1 MLITSGNYSEALPI
15 YRRLLVLDNKELS
28 TYHAL
33 ALLYGVQRMPYSA
46 IAILDSAELRLGRH
60 PFLGAMKQSLLL
72 DTHQYKRAIEEGERL
87 CEESPYSVE
96 NHLALAEAYEVSRQ
110 DSLAEATYLRAYR
123 IDTTNLSILAEVAD
137 YYNRVGN
144 WRKMLDYE
152 ELLFKDKRAPVKD
165 KERRLEQYTGNTE
178 FYRDNYFRLG
188 SIIVGLTMDYPTNR
202 NFVNAYAMHLIGGG
216 ATDEAYDYML
226 RHIDD
231 ESATADDYIM
241 LLQYMMFL
249 ERSDE
254 EIQAMLDRA
263 TERFKGNDTLL
274 SFKGFYYTE
283 TEEYNKALK
292 IFKQGVKRA
301 KKLEDNKLRSQY
313 LGYIGDIYHEQG
325 KDMKCFRAY
334 YDALHY
340 DENNIPVLNN
350 YAYYLSLTGRGLDK
364 ALTMAHL
371 AMSLD
376 SGNATYIDTCA
387 WVLYKMGRYEEAK
400 KLMLRAL
407 SLDGQR
413 DADLLAHYGDILW
426 ALGEKFMAETYW
438 KKAID
443 KGYDKAT
450 MEKHINEL
458 KSEDVK

>member
-1 MLITSGNYSEALPI
+1 M
-15 YRRLLVLDNKELS
+15 
-28 TYHAL
+28 
-33 ALLYGVQRMPYSA
+33 
-46 IAILDSAELRLGRH
+46 
-60 PFLGAMKQSLLL
+60 
-72 DTHQYKRAIEEGERL
+72 
-87 CEESPYSVE
+87 
-96 NHLALAEAYEVSRQ
+96 
-110 DSLAEATYLRAYR
+110 
-123 IDTTNLSILAEVAD
+123 
-137 YYNRVGN
+137 
-144 WRKMLDYE
+144 
-152 ELLFKDKRAPVKD
+152 
-165 KERRLEQYTGNTE
+165 
-178 FYRDNYFRLG
+178 
-188 SIIVGLTMDYPTNR
+188 
-202 NFVNAYAMHLIGGG
+202 
-216 ATDEAYDYML
+216 
-226 RHIDD
+226 
-231 ESATADDYIM
+231 
-241 LLQYMMFL
+241 
-249 ERSDE
+249 
-254 EIQAMLDRA
+254 
-263 TERFKGNDTLL
+263 
-274 SFKGFYYTE
+274 
-283 TEEYNKALK
+283 
-292 IFKQGVKRA
+292 
-301 KKLEDNKLRSQY
+301 RSQY

-387 WVLYKMGRYEEAK
+387 WVLYKMGRYHEAK